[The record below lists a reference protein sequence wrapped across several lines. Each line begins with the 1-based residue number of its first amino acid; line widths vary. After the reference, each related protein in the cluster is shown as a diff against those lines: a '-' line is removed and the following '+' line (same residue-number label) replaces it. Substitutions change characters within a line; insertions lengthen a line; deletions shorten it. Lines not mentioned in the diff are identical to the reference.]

1 MGSRIKSSE
10 RDILV
15 VAAEG
20 NIDVQASDGFF
31 DEIEA
36 QTADGTTKVVLDCS
50 QLQFIS
56 SFALARLVRLH
67 AKLKEQG
74 GAVKLAAVTG
84 LVLGVFR
91 CTGMQKVLDL
101 HPTVDSARAAFGSE
115 AT

>member
-1 MGSRIKSSE
+1 MGSQSQSTE
-10 RDILV
+10 PDILV

-20 NIDVQASDGFF
+20 HIDVQASDGFF

-36 QTADGTTKVVLDCS
+36 QTAGGTTKVVLDCS
-50 QLQFIS
+50 ELKFIS

-67 AKLKEQG
+67 AKLKAQG

-101 HPTVDSARAAFGSE
+101 HPTVECARAAFRSE
-115 AT
+115 AK